1 LNNTSWLCHR
11 ITSSATTPTITELTH
26 QVAIDAA
33 SPMKKPIA
41 GAPLKESHI
50 FIYLFFFFEIN
61 SKNSLIGFTL
71 NVEENAG
78 LDVSFHNEDYHNGGA
93 KIVSR
98 NTAYASNI
106 ILQVRQSN
114 QEVR

>member
-1 LNNTSWLCHR
+1 
-11 ITSSATTPTITELTH
+11 
-26 QVAIDAA
+26 
-33 SPMKKPIA
+33 
-41 GAPLKESHI
+41 
-50 FIYLFFFFEIN
+50 
-61 SKNSLIGFTL
+61 
-71 NVEENAG
+71 AG